1 MAHFITFDTE
11 TQVFHLRNASISY
24 LLSVEEGGL
33 LSHLYF
39 GSRIEN
45 YHGQRKYPRIDRGF
59 SGNLPDSIDRGYSP
73 DTLLREYSGTG
84 EGDYRIPAILVK
96 QGNGSQATRFIYNR
110 YEIITGKPKL
120 EGLPSSYVDHDDEA
134 ETLVIW
140 LVDARAGLE
149 LALSYTIYAERSVIT
164 RSVKLHNISNQ
175 TIMIDKIAS
184 MALDL
189 PAQDFDLISLPG
201 AHVNERH
208 ISRQSLTYGQTRL
221 ASRRGTSSHQMNN
234 TMILAQRHT
243 DEFHGEAYGFALVYS
258 GNHALEIERDQ
269 IQQTRVVIGIN
280 EELFSWQLASG
291 ESFQTPEVIMVY
303 ANNGLNQMSQ
313 TFHGLIRDRVARGN
327 HQHALRPILVNN
339 WEATY
344 FDFNEEKLRPIV
356 DEAKQLGIEM
366 FVLDDGWFGH
376 RDNDDSSL
384 GDWFVDKR
392 KFPKGLRQFADY
404 VHGQDLKFGLWFEPE
419 MISEDS
425 ELLRKHPDYRL
436 AVPGRTPYP
445 SRQQFV
451 LDIGRKE
458 VRDNVI
464 AQIEAILDEGYID
477 YIKWDMN
484 RHISDIY
491 SANLPAHKQGEVL
504 HRYTLGLYEML
515 EHLTTKYPDILWEG
529 CSGGGGRFDTGY
541 AYYMPQS
548 WTSDNTD
555 AIARQ
560 TIQYGTSLVYPPSVF
575 TAHVSAVPN
584 HQTGRIT
591 PFETRGAV
599 AMSAVFGYEL
609 DLTQLTADEKE
620 AVKEQ
625 VKTYKKIRPLVQFGD
640 FIRLKDPAKGNQ
652 CAWMF
657 VSRDKNEALVFVFD
671 RLASAQPTL
680 TLTKL
685 AGLDPAKNYQDQK
698 TKAVFNGS
706 ELMELGFYDP
716 VKRHDF
722 TADMYHFKA
731 VTD

>member
-189 PAQDFDLISLPG
+189 PAQDLDLISLPG

-515 EHLTTKYPDILWEG
+515 EHLTTKYPDVLWEG
-529 CSGGGGRFDTGY
+529 CSGGGGRFDVGF

-555 AIARQ
+555 AIARLN
-560 TIQYGTSLVYPPSVF
+560 IQYGTSLFYPTSVM
-575 TAHVSAVPN
+575 TSHVSAVPN

-591 PFETRGAV
+591 PFDTRGDV
-599 AMSAVFGYEL
+599 AMSGVLGYEL
-609 DLTQLTADEKE
+609 DLTQLSPAEKDLVKSQV
-620 AVKEQ
+620 AVYKE
-625 VKTYKKIRPLVQFGD
+625 IRPLVQYGD
-640 FIRLKDPAKGNQ
+640 FTRLESPFEGNET
-652 CAWMF
+652 AWMF
-657 VSRDKNEALVFVFD
+657 TNEDKSEILVFTFGVLNTAQASIHQVKLHGLQSDKIYENVASKEVF
-671 RLASAQPTL
+671 T
-680 TLTKL
+680 
-685 AGLDPAKNYQDQK
+685 
-698 TKAVFNGS
+698 GS
-706 ELMELGFYDP
+706 ELEWMGWYEAP
-716 VKRHDF
+716 MTEDF
-722 TADMYHFKA
+722 VSHRYHFKA
-731 VTD
+731 MN

>member
-1 MAHFITFDTE
+1 M
-11 TQVFHLRNASISY
+11 
-24 LLSVEEGGL
+24 
-33 LSHLYF
+33 
-39 GSRIEN
+39 
-45 YHGQRKYPRIDRGF
+45 GF
-59 SGNLPDSIDRGYSP
+59 S
-73 DTLLREYSGTG
+73 
-84 EGDYRIPAILVK
+84 
-96 QGNGSQATRFIYNR
+96 
-110 YEIITGKPKL
+110 
-120 EGLPSSYVDHDDEA
+120 
-134 ETLVIW
+134 
-140 LVDARAGLE
+140 
-149 LALSYTIYAERSVIT
+149 
-164 RSVKLHNISNQ
+164 
-175 TIMIDKIAS
+175 
-184 MALDL
+184 
-189 PAQDFDLISLPG
+189 LI
-201 AHVNERH
+201 
-208 ISRQSLTYGQTRL
+208 
-221 ASRRGTSSHQMNN
+221 
-234 TMILAQRHT
+234 
-243 DEFHGEAYGFALVYS
+243 YS
-258 GNHALEIERDQ
+258 GNFLAQAQVDTHDM
-269 IQQTRVVIGIN
+269 TRVLLGIHPFG
-280 EELFSWQLASG
+280 FSWKLEAR
-291 ESFQTPEVIMVY
+291 EEFVTPEAVMVY
-303 ANNGLNQMSQ
+303 SKEGLGGMS
-313 TFHGLIRDRVARGN
+313 RVYHKLYQKRLARGYWRDKE
-327 HQHALRPILVNN
+327 RPILNNN

-344 FDFNEEKLRPIV
+344 FDFTQERLVEL
-356 DEAKQLGIEM
+356 AKKAKECGVEL

-376 RDNDDSSL
+376 RDDDNTSL
-384 GDWFVDKR
+384 GDWTVYER
-392 KFPKGLRQFADY
+392 KFPQGIKHFADY
-404 VHGQDLKFGLWFEPE
+404 VHEQGLKFGLWFEPE
-419 MISEDS
+419 MISIDS
-425 ELLRKHPDYRL
+425 KLYQKHPEYL
-436 AVPGRTPYP
+436 MQVPGRKPSP
-445 SRQQFV
+445 SRNQF
-451 LDIGRKE
+451 
-458 VRDNVI
+458 
-464 AQIEAILDEGYID
+464 ILDLTQKAVRENVVAQLSALLDGGFID

-484 RHISDIY
+484 RHISDVY
-491 SANLPAHKQGEVL
+491 SVSLPKQRQGEVY
-504 HRYTLGLYEML
+504 HRYMLGLYEIL
-515 EHLTTKYPDILWEG
+515 ETLTTKYPDILWEG

-584 HQTGRIT
+584 HQTGRVT

-640 FIRLKDPAKGNQ
+640 FIRLKDPAKGDQ

-698 TKAVFNGS
+698 TKAVFSGS